1 MKKLKRIKEY
11 FSFKKMNEEIR
22 GYGFS
27 YSFKNYL
34 TMLILLEA
42 ATVVAGLLYGLKP
55 VYMIPVDRKSV
66 V

>member
-42 ATVVAGLLYGLKP
+42 ATVVAGFYTDLNQC
-55 VYMIPVDRKSV
+55 I
-66 V
+66 